1 MDRVQ
6 NGLIIAHY
14 GRTLLVEGED
24 GREVNC
30 AARRSAT
37 HAVCG
42 DEVHWREE
50 GDGGVVLAV
59 LPRRT
64 ILARPDQRGAL
75 KALCANI
82 DQIVVV
88 GAAPNIAAG
97 PDAGER
103 LHIDAYLAAAEML
116 GIDALLLIN
125 KTDLLPATARTSLD
139 DSVAP
144 YRSAGY
150 PIITASTRSL
160 EGMDELYA
168 RLDGRRSVLVGQSG
182 VGKSSLSKVLLP
194 DRDIRIGALSQGDG
208 KGRHTTT
215 VSLLFHLPAGGDI
228 IDSPG
233 VRGFRLGK
241 VEPETLAAAFR
252 DFRPLL
258 GHCRYRN
265 CRHLQEPDCALV
277 QAAES
282 GRLSRERLQ
291 SYRTLLSDGADK
303 PL

>member
-1 MDRVQ
+1 M
-6 NGLIIAHY
+6 
-14 GRTLLVEGED
+14 
-24 GREVNC
+24 
-30 AARRSAT
+30 
-37 HAVCG
+37 
-42 DEVHWREE
+42 
-50 GDGGVVLAV
+50 
-59 LPRRT
+59 
-64 ILARPDQRGAL
+64 
-75 KALCANI
+75 
-82 DQIVVV
+82 
-88 GAAPNIAAG
+88 AAG

-116 GIDALLLIN
+116 GIDALLLVN

-252 DFRPLL
+252 DFL
-258 GHCRYRN
+258 GHCRYRAPSQD
-265 CRHLQEPDCALV
+265 RTALV
-277 QAAES
+277 QAAK
-282 GRLSRERLQ
+282 GRLSRERLE
-291 SYRTLLSDGADK
+291 LPHMLSDGGQTAWGGLLLDHQRAK
-303 PL
+303 TARG

>member
-1 MDRVQ
+1 MDRAR
-6 NGLIIAHY
+6 NGLVIAHY

-50 GDGGVVLAV
+50 RDGGVVLAV

-64 ILARPDQRGAL
+64 TLARPDQRGMP

-88 GAAPNIAAG
+88 GSARNIAAG

-103 LHIDAYLAAAEML
+103 MHIDAYLAAAEML
-116 GIDALLLIN
+116 GIEALLLVN
-125 KTDLLPATARTSLD
+125 KSDLLTAAERAALD
-139 DSVAP
+139 DGVAP
-144 YRSAGY
+144 YRHAGY
-150 PIITASTRSL
+150 PVIATSTRSR
-160 EGMDELYA
+160 EGMDELRA

-215 VSLLFHLPAGGDI
+215 VALLFHLPGGGDI

-241 VEPETLAAAFR
+241 VEADTLAAAFR

-265 CRHLQEPDCALV
+265 CRHLQEPDCALARAV
-277 QAAES
+277 ES
-282 GRLSRERLQ
+282 GSLSRERLE
-291 SYRTLLSDGADK
+291 SYRALLDGVQET
-303 PL
+303 